1 MNVNALPDRTK
12 LQDCCQCVMFLPRVQ
27 TLLHLSLDGLFSG
40 GAGCVGKWGLP
51 VDHHPALRLPG
62 RQQSGNILLLLLLLL
77 LSYCFYSPPEQEIV
91 VFFPAT
97 SISVFSEILLF
108 NVPQGDF
115 NRDISD
121 VSSSNTQPYFIHFS
135 TFKLGTFQSNNH
147 SPVLFSSTC
156 DFHRSP
162 ASPYIETAPPPHD
175 GWWPARRWPAHSL
188 LTAKHNMT

>member
-121 VSSSNTQPYFIHFS
+121 VSFRVTP
-135 TFKLGTFQSNNH
+135 NH
-147 SPVLFSSTC
+147 TSYISAHLNSVLSKVTTTVLYC
-156 DFHRSP
+156 L
-162 ASPYIETAPPPHD
+162 APPATFTVHRPVHI
-175 GWWPARRWPAHSL
+175 
-188 LTAKHNMT
+188 